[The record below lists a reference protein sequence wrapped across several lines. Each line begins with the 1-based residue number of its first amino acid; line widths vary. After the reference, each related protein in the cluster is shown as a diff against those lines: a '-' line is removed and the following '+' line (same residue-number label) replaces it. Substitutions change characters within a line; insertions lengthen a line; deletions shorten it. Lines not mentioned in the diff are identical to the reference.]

1 MLMVF
6 EGFRKL
12 GLELIYEKIRGDSI
26 GSTFYSISA
35 QGGIC
40 LISLCWEGCQ
50 DKCPAE
56 NGPASD
62 SNILEVPASDRLIS
76 IGAHQLGK
84 SQKLSRLRFSLWRL
98 LSEVADGDGHLFR
111 LAESLPGSKRQQ
123 LISLAGK
130 PKMIPHDD
138 IKHIVIKKLIQESL
152 FTKRGQ
158 GFPPGL
164 QW

>member
-1 MLMVF
+1 MVLG
-6 EGFRKL
+6 GFRKL

-26 GSTFYSISA
+26 GSTFYSISV

-62 SNILEVPASDRLIS
+62 SNILEVPTSDRLIS
-76 IGAHQLGK
+76 IGAHQLCK
-84 SQKLSRLRFSLWRL
+84 SQKLLRLRFSLWRL
-98 LSEVADGDGHLFR
+98 LSEVADSDGHLLR
-111 LAESLPGSKRQQ
+111 PAESLPGTRLQQ
-123 LISLAGK
+123 LVSLAPQ
-130 PKMIPHDD
+130 PKMIRHCD
-138 IKHIVIKKLIQESL
+138 IKHIVIKNLIKESL
-152 FTKRGQ
+152 FTKHGQ